1 MSPPDKAL
9 CRKPG
14 WRANRHWRAQKP
26 NPAMLR
32 IGVAAHGQGPS
43 THAIA
48 EKHSVILF
56 LNSEFVFDV
65 IG

>member
-1 MSPPDKAL
+1 
-9 CRKPG
+9 
-14 WRANRHWRAQKP
+14 
-26 NPAMLR
+26 MLR

-43 THAIA
+43 PHAIE